1 MNQSIESY
9 LEAPDGAGR
18 IVAHARLL
26 LKLSRIY
33 QQIAPAHLAEASTL
47 ANYKSGSIV
56 IHATSGA
63 VAAKLR
69 QMAPTLA
76 DGFRRQG
83 VECSDLQVKVQAHKT
98 IQPSTSST
106 IKPLTPAAS
115 RALEGLRDTLP
126 QTPLRSALDT
136 LLRRSARTR

>member
-1 MNQSIESY
+1 MNHSIESY
-9 LEAPDGAGR
+9 LEAADGAGR
-18 IVAHARLL
+18 IVAHTRLL
-26 LKLSRIY
+26 VRLGSIY
-33 QQIAPAHLAEASTL
+33 RQIAPPHLNEASTL
-47 ANYKSGSIV
+47 ANYKSGSII

-69 QMAPTLA
+69 QLAPTLA

-83 VECSDLQVKVQAHKT
+83 VECSDVQVKVQAHKT
-98 IQPSTSST
+98 AQQSTSST

-126 QTPLRSALDT
+126 ETPLRSALET

>member
-1 MNQSIESY
+1 MNQSIERY
-9 LEAPDGAGR
+9 LEASDGAGK

-26 LKLSRIY
+26 IQLARIY
-33 QQIAPAHLAEASTL
+33 QQIAPQHLSAASTL

-69 QMAPTLA
+69 QLAPTLA

-98 IQPSTSST
+98 VQQSTSST

-115 RALEGLRDTLP
+115 RAIEGLRDTLP
-126 QTPLRSALDT
+126 PTPLRSALET
-136 LLRRSARTR
+136 LLRRSARTH